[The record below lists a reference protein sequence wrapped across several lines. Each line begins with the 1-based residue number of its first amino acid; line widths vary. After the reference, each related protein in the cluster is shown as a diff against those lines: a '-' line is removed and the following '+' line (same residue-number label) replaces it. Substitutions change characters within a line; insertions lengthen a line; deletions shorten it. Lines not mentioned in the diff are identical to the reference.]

1 MLKNEN
7 KRDNLFIL
15 ANVINVS
22 EQEIQEILA
31 IDRTFRVML
40 ISAVAFRSYNLMK
53 EYFISVLKSSWGMLL
68 EYAMRNRTFRLKN
81 SIWPTNDLEKCF

>member
-53 EYFISVLKSSWGMLL
+53 EYFISVLKSS
-68 EYAMRNRTFRLKN
+68 
-81 SIWPTNDLEKCF
+81 